1 MSDDDYRDQ
10 DRRYEDRQYDD
21 RRRREA
27 QSHRSSEMMDA
38 LRQQDYDTAMRNAAP
53 DLYLDYLQQRD
64 AAAATYQAQAPETPS
79 EVLLLNQ
86 HQELTNYVQQN
97 IANEAIRVE
106 LLRMLAFITPWA
118 PGASEQMAALGY
130 FAQMAV
136 NLQSAGL

>member
-1 MSDDDYRDQ
+1 MSDDYYRDQ

-53 DLYLDYLQQRD
+53 DLYLEYLQQRE
-64 AAAATYQAQAPETPS
+64 AAAASYQPQAPETPP
-79 EVLLLNQ
+79 ELLLLNQ
-86 HQELTNYVQQN
+86 HQELTQYVQQN
-97 IANEAIRVE
+97 IANAAIRVE

-118 PGASEQMAALGY
+118 PGASEQMAALAY
-130 FAQMAV
+130 FAQMVV
-136 NLQSAGL
+136 NFQSAGL